1 MTKSDFIKA
10 HFSTRKNG
18 KNGSLEIAVD
28 KVKHTITCYLWSHP
42 VFVFNYKSKAWKAE
56 DCGWNTATTRK
67 TINRCLAACEA
78 KEPVAIVN
86 RDFCSYMAFVDSNE
100 KEHLI
105 EGYQESNSGYST
117 KWTSGYVRRG
127 LRKVNL

>member
-1 MTKSDFIKA
+1 MKNADFIKT

-18 KNGSLEIAVD
+18 KHGSLEIAVD
-28 KVKHTITCYLWSHP
+28 KVKHTITCYLWFHP
-42 VFVFNYKSKAWKAE
+42 VFVFNYKSKAWTAH

-67 TINRCLAACEA
+67 TINLCLAACDA

-105 EGYQESNSGYST
+105 EGCQDSGYST

-127 LRKVNL
+127 LKKVNL